1 MKTVNLFRIEIRRI
15 KSNIYHQ
22 NLPYGVH
29 LRTKIIEN
37 KVQFEVQKLDYP
49 FRNLVI

>member
-22 NLPYGVH
+22 NLPLMANIG
-29 LRTKIIEN
+29 LEGTER
-37 KVQFEVQKLDYP
+37 LLP
-49 FRNLVI
+49 LSSAGSRP

>member
-22 NLPYGVH
+22 NLPLMANIGH
-29 LRTKIIEN
+29 EGTERL
-37 KVQFEVQKLDYP
+37 
-49 FRNLVI
+49 

>member
-22 NLPYGVH
+22 NLP
-29 LRTKIIEN
+29 LMAILAM
-37 KVQFEVQKLDYP
+37 KV
-49 FRNLVI
+49 RNVCSTERL